1 MKKIVARALK
11 DEALHKNR
19 RQMIRLHKRSG
30 KPAKI
35 TQVTEVSEMAVKKV
49 FDFMKLVVQLN

>member
-1 MKKIVARALK
+1 MKKIVARTLK

-19 RQMIRLHKRSG
+19 RQISSSQAKRQTCENNASNG
-30 KPAKI
+30 G
-35 TQVTEVSEMAVKKV
+35 ERDGCEKV

>member
-1 MKKIVARALK
+1 
-11 DEALHKNR
+11 
-19 RQMIRLHKRSG
+19 MIRLHKRSG